1 MTKAELATNINT
13 RVQAINPMT
22 PGTNVG
28 QIVSN
33 IIADEVDA
41 YVKDMTITI
50 TVPALAV
57 SNNSTSEVQLT
68 ATIQAL

>member
-13 RVQAINPMT
+13 RVQEIH
-22 PGTNVG
+22 PGEGVNVG
-28 QIVSN
+28 QVVST
-33 IIADEVDA
+33 IIAEEVDA
-41 YVKDMTITI
+41 YAKDMTISV

-57 SNNSTSEVQLT
+57 SNNSTSAVELT